1 MKKAVVVT
9 LVILSLSLIGL
20 RLASQPLLSALGYQQ
35 KAGIRVT
42 SVPSSTV
49 FLNGAEVGQTLY
61 LNEALKAGT
70 YQVQLQAEKG
80 SWQGIVELTE
90 GKVTLI
96 NRELEETAASSS
108 GEVLVLNEGQGVVI
122 ISNPSGTQVE
132 IDGQLSGKTPLSVY
146 ELAAGDHTFLLSHE
160 GFLKRS
166 IRAKLPEEMSLHL
179 NVDLALSELDLGTF
193 KAPTVTSSATLIV
206 KETPLGF
213 LRVRDKPSI
222 SGKEMTQVKPGD
234 SLIMLEEQSFW
245 YKVRLADGS
254 EGYVSSSYVE
264 KR

>member
-108 GEVLVLNEGQGVVI
+108 G
-122 ISNPSGTQVE
+122 
-132 IDGQLSGKTPLSVY
+132 
-146 ELAAGDHTFLLSHE
+146 
-160 GFLKRS
+160 
-166 IRAKLPEEMSLHL
+166 
-179 NVDLALSELDLGTF
+179 
-193 KAPTVTSSATLIV
+193 
-206 KETPLGF
+206 
-213 LRVRDKPSI
+213 
-222 SGKEMTQVKPGD
+222 VKP
-234 SLIMLEEQSFW
+234 
-245 YKVRLADGS
+245 
-254 EGYVSSSYVE
+254 
-264 KR
+264 